1 MGREAKTVLFIDD
14 DANALSGWS
23 LYLRGTGYQVVSAAS
38 VQEGLEFF
46 ATKPVDAVVLDYR
59 MPEMDGDEAAGHM
72 KRIKPDVV
80 ILMFSGDMSASRN
93 DHASVDHFLI
103 KGLHPSVLVRSLDA
117 LLGISETG
125 DSAAAD

>member
-1 MGREAKTVLFIDD
+1 MPREEKTVLFVDD
-14 DANALSGWS
+14 DTKALSGWS
-23 LYLRGTGYQVVSAAS
+23 LYLRGTGYQVVSASS

-59 MPEMDGDEAAGHM
+59 MPEMDGDEAAAHM

-80 ILMFSGDMSASRN
+80 ILMFSGDMSASRS
-93 DHASVDHFLI
+93 DHPAVDQFLI
-103 KGLHPSVLVRSLDA
+103 KGLHPSMLVRALDSL
-117 LLGISETG
+117 LEISETG

>member
-1 MGREAKTVLFIDD
+1 MRREAKTVLFIDD

-46 ATKPVDAVVLDYR
+46 ATKPVDAVVLDYH
-59 MPEMDGDEAAGHM
+59 MPEMDGDEAAAHM

-80 ILMFSGDMSASRN
+80 ILMFSGDLSASRSE
-93 DHASVDHFLI
+93 HPAVDHFLI

>member
-1 MGREAKTVLFIDD
+1 MQRESKTVLFIDD

-46 ATKPVDAVVLDYR
+46 ATKAVDAVVLDYR

-80 ILMFSGDMSASRN
+80 IVMFSCDMNASRSE
-93 DHASVDHFLI
+93 HPSIDHFLV
-103 KGLHPSVLVRSLDA
+103 KGLHPSALVHSLDV
-117 LLGISETG
+117 LLGIEQSGT
-125 DSAAAD
+125 SAAAD